1 MVIKELF
8 SSKNYGHQRAMVI
21 KKSDQAFIQ
30 YMKSLAALPSFLLAL
45 RLDALSIV
53 LLFRGKKVDDE
64 IS

>member
-1 MVIKELF
+1 
-8 SSKNYGHQRAMVI
+8 MVI

-30 YMKSLAALPSFLLAL
+30 YMKSLAALPSFLLTL